1 MADNNEDIE
10 LDITDA
16 SEIEVDVETAEFSED
31 EKVGSEDS
39 FAKAETA
46 TQKRIS
52 RLTKKMREAER
63 REQEA
68 IKYAQAVQGESQ
80 NLKNRMSSLD
90 TSYVT
95 EYTNRVNTQIS
106 QAEAKLT
113 RAMELGDSQ
122 ASVEAQRELTSLAI
136 QQDRASQAKLSS
148 DRAQQQAAAAQQHQA
163 RQPMP
168 AQQPRRPDAKAEQ
181 WALRNSWFGSDEAMT
196 YAAFGIHKKL
206 VEDEGFDPSGEDYYT
221 ELDRRV
227 ADKFGNGANAAGKR
241 PAQTVIGASR
251 TPSGR
256 TGRKVRLT
264 PSQVA
269 IAKKLGVP
277 LEDAPPAPDGFKHRW
292 IRAETRGFDDTK
304 NISAKIRE
312 GYELVRKDEY
322 PDYESPTV
330 ETGKYQGVFGA
341 GGLLLA
347 RIPDETVAERT
358 NYFNKRSKDQMDA
371 VDHDMMRENA
381 HSSMTIS
388 NPDRQSRVT
397 FGGPQ
402 K

>member
-1 MADNNEDIE
+1 MAENNEVE
-10 LDITDA
+10 LDVGDVEEV
-16 SEIEVDVETAEFSED
+16 EIEVMDSDIDNEDSSED
-31 EKVGSEDS
+31 QFS
-39 FAKAETA
+39 KAETS

-68 IKYAQAVQGESQ
+68 IQYAKAVQGESN
-80 NLKNRMSSLD
+80 NLKQRLSSLD

-95 EYTNRVNTQIS
+95 EYTTRVNTQMA
-106 QAEAKLT
+106 QTEAKLT

-122 ASVEAQRELTSLAI
+122 AAVEAQRELTSLAI
-136 QQDRASQAKLSS
+136 QQDRASQAKSSS
-148 DRAQQQAAAAQQHQA
+148 DRARQQAEAAQQHQA

-196 YAAFGIHKKL
+196 YAAFGIHKRL
-206 VEDEGFDPSGEDYYT
+206 VEEEGFDPSGEDYYT

-227 ADKFGNGANAAGKR
+227 ADKFGNGSKGTNRR

-256 TGRKVRLT
+256 SSGRKVRLT

-277 LEDAPPAPDGFKHRW
+277 LE
-292 IRAETRGFDDTK
+292 EY
-304 NISAKIRE
+304 AK
-312 GYELVRKDEY
+312 YV
-322 PDYESPTV
+322 
-330 ETGKYQGVFGA
+330 
-341 GGLLLA
+341 
-347 RIPDETVAERT
+347 
-358 NYFNKRSKDQMDA
+358 KR
-371 VDHDMMRENA
+371 
-381 HSSMTIS
+381 
-388 NPDRQSRVT
+388 
-397 FGGPQ
+397 
-402 K
+402 